1 MGSQGDLGGRKDNSP
16 PCNFYQIFGKW
27 LVLGVTFKHFYFY
40 VEIWKETTME
50 FDKEKW
56 SKISDILV
64 DKIYA
69 VTSDKTMSKYP

>member
-1 MGSQGDLGGRKDNSP
+1 MGGRKDNSS
-16 PCNFYQIFGKW
+16 PCTFYQISGKW
-27 LVLGVTFKHFYFY
+27 LVVGVTFKHFDLY

-56 SKISDILV
+56 SKISDILG

-69 VTSDKTMSKYP
+69 VTHHETMSKYP